1 MKAKNNTLKIILAVL
16 VIILISLISF
26 MGIFV
31 KDKNRMK
38 NILPEYE
45 LGIELTGG
53 RVFNIKPDET
63 VNTEYYDKDG
73 NKVESSSIEEGKE
86 DEYTK
91 QEVPVNARRCIK

>member
-1 MKAKNNTLKIILAVL
+1 MKAKNRTLKTILTIL

-38 NILPEYE
+38 NILPDYE
-45 LGIELTGG
+45 LGMDFKGG

-63 VNTEYYDKDG
+63 VNTKYYDSEGKE
-73 NKVESSSIEEGKE
+73 VESSSI
-86 DEYTK
+86 DESKKMNTLK
-91 QEVPVNARRCIK
+91 KKLL